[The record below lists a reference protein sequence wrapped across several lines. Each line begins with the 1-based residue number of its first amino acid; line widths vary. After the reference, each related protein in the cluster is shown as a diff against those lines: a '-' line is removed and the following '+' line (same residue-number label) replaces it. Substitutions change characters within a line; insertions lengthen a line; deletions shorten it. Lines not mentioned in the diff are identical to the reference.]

1 MSNIRD
7 VLILAESLCV
17 KLLDK
22 KDWDCSND
30 AEKLKQ
36 MIVEHIHMLEIVDEC
51 VSKLMILQRERQDE
65 GK

>member
-7 VLILAESLCV
+7 ILILSESLCV

-30 AEKLKQ
+30 SEKLRQ
-36 MIVEHIHMLEIVDEC
+36 MIVEHIHMLEIVDDFIAKMM
-51 VSKLMILQRERQDE
+51 VLQREKKDE
-65 GK
+65 SK

>member
-7 VLILAESLCV
+7 MLLLSESLCT

-30 AEKLKQ
+30 AEKLRQ
-36 MIVEHIHMLEIVDEC
+36 MIVELLTKLE
-51 VSKLMILQRERQDE
+51 VSNESK
-65 GK
+65 